1 MLSSIALLLALAS
14 LSQVAATGVAS
25 GFSPT
30 VESGFSATVEPAFS
44 ATVESGFSATVE
56 SGFSRTLQQS
66 VIVRVTADGQPVA
79 GARVSSGG
87 QLGETDG
94 RGLVTLLLPD
104 IPADVAVDAEGFL
117 PATVHVAARPADG
130 ALEISLEPLP
140 EFEEEVV
147 VNASRSPTR
156 IQDQPLR
163 VEIIDREEIEE
174 KALMTPG
181 SVAMLIGE
189 TTGLRVQPTAPSLGA
204 ANVRIQG
211 LRGRYSQMLADG
223 LPLYGGQG
231 DSFSLLQVPPLDLGQ
246 VEIIKGAAS
255 ALYGASALGGVINLV
270 SRRPM
275 TAGREVLLNQTSL
288 GGSDATFWLS
298 DPSTSRWTWT
308 LLSGFH
314 YQSRRDLDD
323 DGWTDVAG
331 YERGMVR
338 PRLFYS
344 NGGDSTVMMTG
355 GVIFEDRRGGTLDGY
370 VAPDG
375 SAFLESLG
383 TSRGDAA
390 GIVRHVLPSRHLVS
404 VRGSYGRDSQD
415 RTFGGVRE
423 RGTRSTGFGE
433 VSLQG
438 ASTRHTWVAGAAYE
452 HDGYDAVD
460 LPAFDYSFNAPALFA
475 QDEFGGGSARVSLS
489 GRLDFHDEYG
499 TLASPRA
506 SLLWRPDPDW
516 TVRVSAGGGA
526 FAPTPFIEDTD
537 ETGLSRVAPL
547 EGLEAERAWGGS
559 LDVTRRVGGL
569 EVTATF
575 FASDV
580 GNPVQLVPESTDAD
594 ATNGQFVLVNAGG
607 PTKTWGSE
615 LLGRYR
621 SGPFLAIATY
631 AFVRSRELDEE
642 SGTRREV
649 PLTPRHYATT
659 DLMFESEEWGR
670 VGLELYYI
678 GQQELEDN
686 PYRTTGVGQFI
697 VGALVEKR
705 FERFRLFVNAE
716 NLGNV
721 RQTNYDP
728 LVRPERHPD
737 GRWTVDAWAPLD
749 GRVINGGVRVF
760 F

>member
-1 MLSSIALLLALAS
+1 MLSPIALLLALS
-14 LSQVAATGVAS
+14 LLPQVAE
-25 GFSPT
+25 PQT
-30 VESGFSATVEPAFS
+30 VT
-44 ATVESGFSATVE
+44 
-56 SGFSRTLQQS
+56 
-66 VIVRVTADGQPVA
+66 VRVTTEGRPLA
-79 GARVSSGG
+79 GARVSIG
-87 QLGETDG
+87 GETGQTNG
-94 RGLVTLLLPD
+94 RGLVTLSVPEV
-104 IPADVAVDAEGFL
+104 PGEVTVDAEGFL
-117 PATVHVAARPADG
+117 PATVHMATRPASG
-130 ALEISLEPLP
+130 PIEIALEPLP

-147 VNASRSPTR
+147 VNAARSPTR

-231 DSFSLLQVPPLDLGQ
+231 GSFSLLQVPPLDLGQ

-255 ALYGASALGGVINLV
+255 ALYGSSALGGVINLV
-270 SRRPM
+270 SRRP
-275 TAGREVLLNQTSL
+275 TEPGREVLFNQTSL
-288 GGSDATFWLS
+288 GGSDVTFWLA
-298 DPSTSRWTWT
+298 DTTINRWSWT

-314 YQSRRDLDD
+314 YQHRRDLDD
-323 DGWTDVAG
+323 DGWTDVTG

-344 NGGDSTVMMTG
+344 NASDTTAMMTG

-370 VAPDG
+370 LAPDG
-375 SAFLESLG
+375 NPFAESLG
-383 TSRGDAA
+383 TSRGDLG
-390 GIVRHVLPSRHLVS
+390 GIVSRVLPSTHLLS

-415 RTFGGVRE
+415 RTFGDVRE

-433 VSLQG
+433 ISLQG
-438 ASTRHTWVAGAAYE
+438 ASTRHTWVAGAAYQ

-475 QDEFGGGSARVSLS
+475 QDEFGFGSVRVSLS

-499 TLASPRA
+499 TLASPRG
-506 SLLWRPDPDW
+506 SLLWRPDPEW

-537 ETGLSRVAPL
+537 ETGLSRIAPL
-547 EGLEAERAWGGS
+547 EGLAAERAWGGS
-559 LDVTRRVGGL
+559 LDVTRRAGGL
-569 EVTATF
+569 ELTATV

-580 GNPVQLVPESTDAD
+580 RNPVQLVGESEGDMQ
-594 ATNGQFVLVNAGG
+594 TNGQFMLINASGR
-607 PTKTWGSE
+607 TTTWGSE

-642 SGTRREV
+642 SGLRREV

-659 DLMFESEEWGR
+659 DLMFESEDWGR
-670 VGLELYYI
+670 AGIELYYV
-678 GQQELEDN
+678 GRQELDDN
-686 PYRTTGVGQFI
+686 PYRTNGVGQFI

-705 FERFRLFVNAE
+705 FERFRLFVNSE
-716 NLGNV
+716 NLSDV
-721 RQTNYDP
+721 RQTRYDP

-749 GRVINGGVRVF
+749 GRVINGGIRVF